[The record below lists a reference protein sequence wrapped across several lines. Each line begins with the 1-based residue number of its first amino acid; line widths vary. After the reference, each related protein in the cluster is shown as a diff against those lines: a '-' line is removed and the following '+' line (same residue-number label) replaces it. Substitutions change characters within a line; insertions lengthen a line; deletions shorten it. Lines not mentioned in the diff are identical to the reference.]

1 MSESPALNRK
11 ERRARSAQ
19 NRASVARTCA
29 CCAPGRAGDGE
40 HLESLDKELPRLSG
54 ASA

>member
-11 ERRARSAQ
+11 ERRARAAQ
-19 NRASVARTCA
+19 NKAPVGRTCA
-29 CCAPGRAGDGE
+29 CCAPGPLADGKHPE
-40 HLESLDKELPRLSG
+40 VSHNELPRLSG